1 MEQTLLFSKPLD
13 GVLMSSILDWDD
25 YNVPE
30 NKPKSTASLK
40 QEKPLEPKVTA
51 PVAPVLKAVE
61 APTQGTPDQMDARA
75 RLAAMA
81 LLGTDEEPFMG
92 GERLKASDKKI
103 VKGSSDVN
111 QLIPFKYHWAWQKYL
126 DGCANHWMPTEINM
140 TRDLEQ
146 WVGQDTL
153 SEDERRMVNRTFGF
167 FSVADTMVA
176 NNLVQTIYNNVSAPE
191 VRQYLLRQ
199 MFEEGLH
206 CYVDGTEILT
216 ENGFED
222 FRFLKAGVKVA
233 QYHPDGEVTF
243 VVPSEIIH
251 SAYNGEVIEFRNDSS
266 NYHSVVTPNHR
277 CIAWDPRSGTTPK
290 AELACE
296 ISLHNKVIPVSGHAY
311 LPGKKC
317 YLTDWERLKIAFQAD
332 GHLCNPHTKEKGLMT
347 GKYML
352 RFQFKRQR
360 KIDRLLGLIETLN
373 LEHKISLIGSGKNEG
388 HTVIYVWVPNSN
400 VLDKTFD
407 WVKLDEV
414 DSLWCSDFIEELA
427 HWDGCA
433 RAPSSIL
440 YANTNEAAID
450 KVTAIAHLCGRRTGL
465 YEIEGTEKS
474 RPCWQLH
481 IYCRHIASG
490 RGVHKQVLNYN
501 GDVHCVTVPTGM
513 IIVRYRGCV
522 TVSGNSHSYQHILQS
537 LRMDE
542 GESFNMYREVPSIA
556 SKMSWALKISSKLA
570 KLKINEWTT
579 DNILSDFIEGLAVY
593 YCVIEGVFFY
603 CGFAQILG
611 LGRRNLLPS
620 CGEQIAYILRDESA
634 HAAFGIDLINEIKN
648 ENPQVWTSALQQRIL
663 DKFMEGYLL
672 ECDYIKD
679 TIPNG
684 ILGMNYELH
693 SQYLRFILNRRCI
706 QIGLPTMFK
715 EEPNPYPWMSE
726 MMDLRKE
733 SNFFERRKMI
743 CALAS

>member
-1 MEQTLLFSKPLD
+1 
-13 GVLMSSILDWDD
+13 MSSILDWDD
-25 YNVPE
+25 YNIPDAKTQPAARPTQHKPVEPKAPE
-30 NKPKSTASLK
+30 VAKPK
-40 QEKPLEPKVTA
+40 
-51 PVAPVLKAVE
+51 E
-61 APTQGTPDQMDARA
+61 APTESAPDQLQARE
-75 RLAAMA
+75 RLAHMD
-81 LLGTDEEPFMG
+81 LLGTPEEPFMG
-92 GERLKASDKKI
+92 SERLKASDKKI

-146 WVGQDTL
+146 WVAEGVL
-153 SEDERRMVNRTFGF
+153 SEDERRMVNRTLGF

-222 FRFLKAGVKVA
+222 FRFLKAGIKVA

-251 SAYNGEVIEFRNDSS
+251 SPYTGEVIEFRNDTLS
-266 NYHSVVTPNHR
+266 YHSVVTPNHR
-277 CIAWDPRSGTTPK
+277 CIAWDPRFETTPK
-290 AELACE
+290 AELACD
-296 ISLHNKVIPVSGHAY
+296 ISLHNKVIPVSGYAY
-311 LPGKKC
+311 RSGKKR

-332 GHLCNPHTKEKGLMT
+332 GHLCNPHTKEKGLIT

-352 RFQFKRQR
+352 RFQFKLER
-360 KIDRLLGLIETLN
+360 KIDRLLSLIETLN
-373 LEHKISLIGSGKNEG
+373 LEHKISLIGGGKNEG
-388 HTVIYVWVPNSN
+388 HTIIYVWAPNSN

-414 DSLWCSDFIEELA
+414 DGLWCSDFIEELA
-427 HWDGCA
+427 YWDGCA
-433 RAPSSIL
+433 RAHSSIL
-440 YANTNEAAID
+440 YANTNEAGID
-450 KVTAIAHLCGRRTGL
+450 KVMAIAHLCGRRTGL

-481 IYCRHIASG
+481 IYCRQTASG
-490 RGVHKQVLNYN
+490 RGVHKRVLDYK

-513 IIVRYRGCV
+513 IIVRYRGRV

-579 DNILSDFIEGLAVY
+579 DNVLSDFIEGLAVY

-620 CGEQIAYILRDESA
+620 CGEQIAYILRDESG

-648 ENPQVWTSALQQRIL
+648 ENPQVWTSQLQQRIL

-672 ECDYIKD
+672 ECDYIRD

-706 QIGLPTMFK
+706 QIGLPTLFK
-715 EEPNPYPWMSE
+715 EEANPYPWMSE

-733 SNFFERRKMI
+733 SNFFERRVTEYQVGGTLEWDK
-743 CALAS
+743 

>member
-25 YNVPE
+25 YNIPE
-30 NKPKSTASLK
+30 NKPKSTTALK

-51 PVAPVLKAVE
+51 PVAPVVKAVE
-61 APTQGTPDQMDARA
+61 APTQGTPDQVNART

-92 GERLKASDKKI
+92 SERLKASDKKI

-153 SEDERRMVNRTFGF
+153 SEDERRMVNRTLGF

-206 CYVDGTEILT
+206 
-216 ENGFED
+216 
-222 FRFLKAGVKVA
+222 
-233 QYHPDGEVTF
+233 
-243 VVPSEIIH
+243 
-251 SAYNGEVIEFRNDSS
+251 
-266 NYHSVVTPNHR
+266 
-277 CIAWDPRSGTTPK
+277 
-290 AELACE
+290 
-296 ISLHNKVIPVSGHAY
+296 
-311 LPGKKC
+311 
-317 YLTDWERLKIAFQAD
+317 
-332 GHLCNPHTKEKGLMT
+332 
-347 GKYML
+347 
-352 RFQFKRQR
+352 
-360 KIDRLLGLIETLN
+360 
-373 LEHKISLIGSGKNEG
+373 
-388 HTVIYVWVPNSN
+388 
-400 VLDKTFD
+400 
-407 WVKLDEV
+407 
-414 DSLWCSDFIEELA
+414 
-427 HWDGCA
+427 
-433 RAPSSIL
+433 
-440 YANTNEAAID
+440 
-450 KVTAIAHLCGRRTGL
+450 
-465 YEIEGTEKS
+465 
-474 RPCWQLH
+474 
-481 IYCRHIASG
+481 
-490 RGVHKQVLNYN
+490 
-501 GDVHCVTVPTGM
+501 
-513 IIVRYRGCV
+513 
-522 TVSGNSHSYQHILQS
+522 SHSYQHILQS

-570 KLKINEWTT
+570 KLRINEWTT
-579 DNILSDFIEGLAVY
+579 DNVLSDFIEGLAVY

-620 CGEQIAYILRDESA
+620 CGEQIAYILRDESG

-706 QIGLPTMFK
+706 QIGLPTLFK